1 MIERSEYKKMK
12 IQGQK
17 NRFRLLFVSFL
28 FVFLGACSE
37 SPSGRE
43 IGVEPAAAL
52 APQGVTT
59 LPVRGDASAVVTI
72 EEFSDFQC
80 PFCARSVPV
89 LKQIMADFPG
99 QVRWVFRHF
108 PVISSH
114 PQAALVH
121 MAVLAAGKQGR
132 FWEMHDAVFENRDR
146 VSRQELLGYARKMGL
161 DLNAFEASL
170 QDRSL
175 MTRIETDY
183 NEGAD
188 RLVRATPTFFV
199 NGRKIEGALPYPMFR
214 REVELAILAAGKKGP
229 AAP

>member
-1 MIERSEYKKMK
+1 MK

-37 SPSGRE
+37 SRSEKAVG
-43 IGVEPAAAL
+43 IEPAASSA
-52 APQGVTT
+52 AAQGVNT
-59 LPVRGDASAVVTI
+59 LPVRGEASAVVTI

-89 LKQIMADFPG
+89 MKQLLADFPG
-99 QVRWVFRHF
+99 QVRWIFRHF

-114 PQAALVH
+114 PNAALVH
-121 MAVLAAGKQGR
+121 MAVLAAGKQGH
-132 FWEMHDAVFENRDR
+132 FWEMHDAVFENRDH
-146 VSRQELLGYARKMGL
+146 VSRQELIGYARGMGL
-161 DLNAFEASL
+161 DLKAFEASL

-175 MTRIETDY
+175 IARIETDY

-188 RLVRATPTFFV
+188 RMVRATPTFFV
-199 NGRKIEGALPYPMFR
+199 NGRKIEGAIPYPMFR
-214 REVELAILAAGKKGP
+214 REVELAILSAEKKG
-229 AAP
+229 AAVP